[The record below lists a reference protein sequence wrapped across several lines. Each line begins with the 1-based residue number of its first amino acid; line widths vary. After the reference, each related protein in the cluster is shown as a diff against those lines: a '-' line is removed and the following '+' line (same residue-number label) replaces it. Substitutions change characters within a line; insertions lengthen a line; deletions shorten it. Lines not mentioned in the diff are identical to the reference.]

1 MKVPGDAP
9 EAPFRL
15 HVVSMLAPMATF
27 SLDDVRGVCKKR
39 DAWWTVFLVDPP
51 AIRLTRFLANR
62 TSITPNQITAAS
74 VVLGALAACCFA
86 LATPGWLMLGALCY
100 HLSFVLDCCDGKIA
114 RLKGTG
120 TLFGQWLDFMFDQ
133 LRVVCCALA
142 LSIGQYVATGHVGY
156 LYLGFVIICLDVFRY
171 LNSAQVAKARRVMRH
186 QVDAAVQEQEALE
199 VASGVVR
206 PQPPLSE
213 RQLDYIED
221 TLREDPLRED
231 ALRADDLHR
240 GLHGGFDSRFP
251 WYGELRRFML
261 RHRVRTHLISGIE
274 FQMSAF
280 VLAPLAAGALGAGAM
295 FPVTLGV
302 GALLLLMEL
311 AIIYKLLLQTREC
324 RRVLDK
330 LTRPWPPPVPEQR
343 SLSIVGGR

>member
-1 MKVPGDAP
+1 
-9 EAPFRL
+9 
-15 HVVSMLAPMATF
+15 
-27 SLDDVRGVCKKR
+27 
-39 DAWWTVFLVDPP
+39 
-51 AIRLTRFLANR
+51 
-62 TSITPNQITAAS
+62 
-74 VVLGALAACCFA
+74 
-86 LATPGWLMLGALCY
+86 
-100 HLSFVLDCCDGKIA
+100 
-114 RLKGTG
+114 
-120 TLFGQWLDFMFDQ
+120 LDFMFDQ

-186 QVDAAVQEQEALE
+186 QVNAAVQEQEALE
-199 VASGVVR
+199 VASGRVGPEPR
-206 PQPPLSE
+206 LSD
-213 RQLDYIED
+213 RQFDYIED
-221 TLREDPLRED
+221 TLREDAVREAPVRED
-231 ALRADDLHR
+231 APHEDTLRADDVHR

-261 RHRVRTHLISGIE
+261 RRRVRTHLISGIE

-280 VLAPLAAGALGAGAM
+280 IVAPLAAAALGAAALY
-295 FPVTLGV
+295 PVTLGV
-302 GALLLLMEL
+302 GVLLLLMEL